1 MVNKSLE
8 DWVQF
13 FENSLLWMGTAL
25 FLSGIFFLFAF
36 NWNLLD
42 RFSKL
47 GLVCFLILLSYAL
60 TILFRKKTFYFE
72 IGLTVIFFLTGS
84 ALLVFGQIYQ
94 TGADVY
100 DLFLGWSVLSLLL
113 LPVSRR
119 GVVAALW
126 MVLSSATVYLYTEQV
141 STNHSNFIIFAITSL
156 VFGGIII
163 IFDWCQIDR
172 FSPKI
177 KSFLSGLGLF
187 LSLGFLL
194 LANLNLFR
202 NHKEI
207 ESGHSYLF
215 YQILLPLV
223 LYGVFYSYYRWFRF
237 RLMNLSFILLFGLS
251 QVILKSA
258 DIFQIWAY
266 SSGVSFLQF
275 GLFIIGYTIW
285 AVSHL
290 QNLRKPKSIEE
301 GY

>member
-1 MVNKSLE
+1 MVKKSLE
-8 DWVQF
+8 DWIHF
-13 FENSLLWMGTAL
+13 FESTLLLMGTAL
-25 FLSGIFFLFAF
+25 FLSGFFFLVAS

-42 RFSKL
+42 RFVKL
-47 GLVCFLILLSYAL
+47 GLVGFLILLAYFI
-60 TILFRKKTFYFE
+60 TIFFRKKSLYFE
-72 IGLTVIFFLTGS
+72 IGLTLIFFLTGS

-100 DLFLGWSVLSLLL
+100 DLFLGWAVFTLLL
-113 LPVSRR
+113 IPVSRS
-119 GVVAALW
+119 GVVAGLW
-126 MVLSSATVYLYTEQV
+126 MILSSATVFLYSEQV
-141 STNHSNFIIFAITSL
+141 EGNGSYVLFSVTSL
-156 VFGGIII
+156 LFGGTIIV
-163 IFDWCQIDR
+163 FDWFQTNR
-172 FSPKI
+172 FSPNT

-187 LSLGFLL
+187 LSLGFLHL
-194 LANLNLFR
+194 VNLNLFR

-207 ESGHSYLF
+207 ESAHSYLF

-223 LYGVFYSYYRWFRF
+223 FYSVFYSYYRWFRF

-275 GLFIIGYTIW
+275 GLFITIYTIW

-290 QNLRKPKSIEE
+290 QNLRKSKSIEE
-301 GY
+301 GN